1 MVAHSMRAV
10 SFASVAFIATAL
22 LGGCASF
29 SDDGGMDAV
38 SGMTA
43 PALKADVAALR
54 SDDDRIAAER
64 SVAALLRRPLT
75 ADAAVRIALLN
86 NRDLQAAYD
95 ELGIAEAVRV
105 RASLPPSPKFDLS
118 RLAGG
123 GGLELEAR
131 IVGNILSLASLPVRA
146 DVASDR
152 FRQAQHR
159 AVEATLR
166 TGFEARR
173 AYAEAVASRQISG
186 YLTQVLASAQA
197 AVDLSKR
204 LGESGSATKLD
215 RARHEVFYAET
226 ATRLAAARRR
236 ATAGRERLV
245 RALGLSGGD
254 LAFALPASLPEM
266 PAQTV
271 NVKEIETEAI
281 RRRADLQIA
290 RLEVEALAKTYGL
303 TNATRF
309 VNLLEVS
316 GTHKRVKDAA
326 GETIIERGMGV
337 EFQVPLFDFGETSL
351 REAEATYRQA
361 VNRLSAKAVNVASE
375 AREAYAQYRAAYDIA
390 RRYRRNI
397 LPLRKTITEET
408 LLRYNAMQ
416 IDVFALLAESRERIA
431 ATTAAIEAQ
440 RDFWL
445 ADVNLQSAVLGG
457 HGEPNAASA
466 SSAPSASA
474 EPAGHP

>member
-1 MVAHSMRAV
+1 MLAHSLRFARFAV
-10 SFASVAFIATAL
+10 VACLAVAL
-22 LGGCASF
+22 LSGCAGF
-29 SDDGGMDAV
+29 SNDGGMDAV
-38 SGMTA
+38 SGMTSQ
-43 PALKADVAALR
+43 PLKADVVALR
-54 SDDDRIAAER
+54 GDDDTAASER
-64 SVAALLRRPLT
+64 TVAALLKRPLN

-105 RASLPPSPKFDLS
+105 RASLPTAPKFSLS
-118 RLAGG
+118 RIAGG
-123 GGLELEAR
+123 GGFEIEAQV
-131 IVGNILSLASLPVRA
+131 VGNILSLATLPARA
-146 DVASDR
+146 DIASDR
-152 FRQAQHR
+152 FRQAQLR

-173 AYAEAVASRQISG
+173 AFAEAVASRQLSG
-186 YLTQVLASAQA
+186 YLTQVQASAQA

-215 RARHEVFYAET
+215 RARHEVFHAET
-226 ATRLAAARRR
+226 AARLAAARQR
-236 ATAGRERLV
+236 ATAARERLV
-245 RALGLSGGD
+245 RALGLSSGD
-254 LAFALPASLPEM
+254 LAFALPASLPAM

-271 NVKEIETEAI
+271 NVKEVETEAI
-281 RRRADLQIA
+281 RQRADLQIA

-316 GTHKRVKDAA
+316 GIQKRTRDAA
-326 GETIIERGMGV
+326 GETTIERGLGV
-337 EFQVPLFDFGETSL
+337 EFQVPLFDFGETSV
-351 REAEATYRQA
+351 REAEATYRRA
-361 VNRLSAKAVNVASE
+361 VNRLAAKAVNVASE
-375 AREAYAQYRAAYDIA
+375 AREAHAQYRAAYDIA
-390 RRYRRNI
+390 RRYRRDI

-431 ATTAAIEAQ
+431 ATIAAIEAQ

-445 ADVNLQSAVLGG
+445 ADINLTSAVLGG
-457 HGEPNAASA
+457 HAAAVATNSQTTASA
-466 SSAPSASA
+466 SP
-474 EPAGHP
+474 EPAGH

>member
-1 MVAHSMRAV
+1 MVAHSMRAAR
-10 SFASVAFIATAL
+10 FAGMACLVAAL

-29 SDDGGMDAV
+29 SSDGGMDAV
-38 SGMTA
+38 SAMTA

-54 SDDDRIAAER
+54 SDDDTA
-64 SVAALLRRPLT
+64 VADSTVATLLKRPLN
-75 ADAAVRIALLN
+75 ADSAVQIALLN
-86 NRDLQAAYD
+86 NRDLQAAYN

-105 RASLPPSPKFDLS
+105 RASLPPAPKFDLS

-131 IVGNILSLASLPVRA
+131 IIGNILALATLPARA
-146 DVASDR
+146 DVARDR
-152 FRQAQHR
+152 FRQAQLR
-159 AVEATLR
+159 AAEATLR

-173 AYAEAVASRQISG
+173 AFANAVASRQLAG
-186 YLTQVLASAQA
+186 YLTQAQSSAQA

-226 ATRLAAARRR
+226 AARLAGARQRAA
-236 ATAGRERLV
+236 AGRERLV

-254 LAFALPASLPEM
+254 LAFTLPASLPAA
-266 PAQTV
+266 PAHTV
-271 NVKEIETEAI
+271 KAREIETEAI

-316 GTHKRVKDAA
+316 GTQKRVKDAG
-326 GETIIERGMGV
+326 GESTIERGLGV

-351 REAEATYRQA
+351 REAEATYAQA

-375 AREAYAQYRAAYDIA
+375 AREAYAQYRAAADVA
-390 RRYRRNI
+390 RRYRRDV
-397 LPLRKTITEET
+397 LPLRKVISEET

-431 ATTAAIEAQ
+431 ATIAAIEAQ

-445 ADVNLQSAVLGG
+445 ADTNLKSAVLGG
-457 HGEPNAASA
+457 HAASGPA
-466 SSAPSASA
+466 NMTLTAAASA
-474 EPAGHP
+474 EPAGH